1 MAVHSCDKEQSE
13 QEGGGNGHF
22 SLGLAGGLIVLVLF
36 IIILWKCFF
45 TVHTKQAAVIEKFGK
60 FERIAGPGLNFKIP
74 FIERVVYVEDLNMQL
89 MDVPVM
95 SKTQDDAT
103 VTVPVRVQYYV
114 LPDKVKEAYYE
125 LDDPEDQIKAHVENV
140 ILSHIPK
147 INLDDTYQ
155 QEDQI
160 AKRIKESLSTVMA
173 KFGYSIENAL
183 VTKIVPAD
191 AVVKAMNDINAAR
204 REKVATEARAEANK
218 ITLVR
223 QAEAEA
229 EAKALAGQGV
239 ARERKAIVDG
249 LRDSVLNFEEGIQGV
264 DPHEV
269 MALLMMTQYFD
280 ALRDIGAQSNTIL
293 LPHSPSAV
301 TDLYAQLRNAITAGN
316 LAAMKSV
323 EPPPSAKK

>member
-1 MAVHSCDKEQSE
+1 MDI
-13 QEGGGNGHF
+13 
-22 SLGLAGGLIVLVLF
+22 LPWGLAGGAIALAVVAFLVSGMV
-36 IIILWKCFF
+36 F
-45 TVHTKQAAVIEKFGK
+45 TIHTKQAAVVEKFGK
-60 FERIAGPGLNFKIP
+60 FDRVAGPGLNFKLP
-74 FIERVVYVEDLNMQL
+74 LIERVVYVEDLNMQL

-95 SKTQDDAT
+95 SKTKDDAT

-140 ILSHIPK
+140 ILSYIPK
-147 INLDDTYQ
+147 IDLDDTYQ

-160 AKRIKESLSTVMA
+160 ARRIKESLATVMA

-204 REKVATEARAEANK
+204 REKVATEARAEASK

-249 LRDSVLNFEEGIQGV
+249 LRDSVLNFEEGVQGV

-301 TDLYAQLRNAITAGN
+301 SDLYAQLRNAITAGN
-316 LAAMKSV
+316 LAAAKSM
-323 EPPPSAKK
+323 EKPPEKK

>member
-1 MAVHSCDKEQSE
+1 MESFPVGLV
-13 QEGGGNGHF
+13 GG
-22 SLGLAGGLIVLVLF
+22 AIALVIF
-36 IIILWKCFF
+36 IFIASKGFF
-45 TVHTKQAAVIEKFGK
+45 TIHTKQAAIIEKFGK
-60 FERIAGPGLNFKIP
+60 FNRIAGPGLNFKIP
-74 FIERVVYVEDLNMQL
+74 FMEKVVYVEDLNMQL

-140 ILSHIPK
+140 ILSYIPK

-316 LAAMKSV
+316 LAAMKSA

>member
-1 MAVHSCDKEQSE
+1 MDI
-13 QEGGGNGHF
+13 F
-22 SLGLAGGLIVLVLF
+22 PLGLAGGLIVLVMF
-36 IIILWKCFF
+36 IIILSKCFF

-60 FERIAGPGLNFKIP
+60 FERIAGPGLNFKLP
-74 FIERVVYVEDLNMQL
+74 FIEKVVYVEDLNMQL

-114 LPDKVKEAYYE
+114 LADKVKEAYYE

-140 ILSHIPK
+140 ILSYIPK

>member
-1 MAVHSCDKEQSE
+1 MDI
-13 QEGGGNGHF
+13 F
-22 SLGLAGGLIVLVLF
+22 PIGLAGGLIALVVF
-36 IIILWKCFF
+36 IIILSKCFF

-60 FERIAGPGLNFKIP
+60 FERIAGPGLNFKMP
-74 FIERVVYVEDLNMQL
+74 FIEKVVYVEDLNMQL

-114 LPDKVKEAYYE
+114 LADKVKEAYYE

-140 ILSHIPK
+140 ILSYIPK

>member
-1 MAVHSCDKEQSE
+1 MDIFPFGLV
-13 QEGGGNGHF
+13 GGVIA
-22 SLGLAGGLIVLVLF
+22 LVILIF
-36 IIILWKCFF
+36 IVSRCFF
-45 TVHTKQAAVIEKFGK
+45 TIHTKQAAVIEKFGK
-60 FERIAGPGLNFKIP
+60 FNRIAGPGLNFKIP
-74 FIERVVYVEDLNMQL
+74 FIEKVVYVEDLNMQL

-114 LPDKVKEAYYE
+114 LADKVKEAYYE

-140 ILSHIPK
+140 ILSYIPK

-316 LAAMKSV
+316 LAATKSA
-323 EPPPSAKK
+323 EPPPQQGTKK

>member
-1 MAVHSCDKEQSE
+1 MLPDA
-13 QEGGGNGHF
+13 F
-22 SLGLAGGLIVLVLF
+22 PWFGLIFLF
-36 IIILWKCFF
+36 VIALWFASSSFF
-45 TVHTKQAAVIEKFGK
+45 IVHTKQADVVERLGK
-60 FERIAGPGLNFKIP
+60 FDRIAGPGLNFKVP
-74 FIERVVYVEDLNMQL
+74 LLEKKVYVEDLNMQL

-95 SKTQDDAT
+95 SKTKDDAT
-103 VTVPVRVQYYV
+103 VTVPVRVQYFV
-114 LPDKVKEAYYE
+114 LPDRVKEAYYE

-140 ILSHIPK
+140 ILSYIPK
-147 INLDDTYQ
+147 IDLDDTYQ

-160 AKRIKESLSTVMA
+160 AKRIKDSLSVVMA

-191 AVVKAMNDINAAR
+191 AVVRAMNDINAAR

-249 LRDSVLNFEEGIQGV
+249 LRESVLNFEEGVHGV

-280 ALRDIGAQSNTIL
+280 ALRDIGAVSNTIL
-293 LPHSPSAV
+293 MPHSPSAV
-301 TDLYAQLRNAITAGN
+301 ADLYNQLRNAITVSN
-316 LAAMKSV
+316 LAAN
-323 EPPPSAKK
+323 SATAIADDEKKKKDSKQS

>member
-1 MAVHSCDKEQSE
+1 MDFA
-13 QEGGGNGHF
+13 G
-22 SLGLAGGLIVLVLF
+22 LGWLLPVVLVIVAAVVFSRSFF
-36 IIILWKCFF
+36 I
-45 TVHTKQAAVIEKFGK
+45 VHTKQAAIVERLGK
-60 FERIAGPGLNFKIP
+60 FDRIAGPGLNFRLP
-74 FIERVVYVEDLNMQL
+74 FIEAKVYVEDLNMQL

-95 SKTQDDAT
+95 SKTKDDAT
-103 VTVPVRVQYYV
+103 VTVPVRVQYFV
-114 LPDKVKEAYYE
+114 LPDRVKEAYYE

-140 ILSHIPK
+140 ILSYIPK
-147 INLDDTYQ
+147 IDLDETYQ

-160 AKRIKESLSTVMA
+160 ARRIKESLSVVMA

-191 AVVKAMNDINAAR
+191 AVVRAMNDINAAR

-249 LRDSVLNFEEGIQGV
+249 LRDSVLNFEQGIQGV

-280 ALRDIGAQSNTIL
+280 ALRDIGAVSNTIL
-293 LPHSPSAV
+293 MPHSPSAV
-301 TDLYAQLRNAITAGN
+301 TDLYVQLRNAITVGN
-316 LAAMKSV
+316 LAAQSAASIV
-323 EPPPSAKK
+323 EEAKAKKEQGGKDAK

>member
-1 MAVHSCDKEQSE
+1 MDIFPFGLL
-13 QEGGGNGHF
+13 GGAF
-22 SLGLAGGLIVLVLF
+22 VLLVL
-36 IIILWKCFF
+36 IIILAKCFF

-60 FERIAGPGLNFKIP
+60 FERIAGPGLNFKVP
-74 FIERVVYVEDLNMQL
+74 FIEKVVYVEDLNMQL

-140 ILSHIPK
+140 ILSYIPK

-316 LAAMKSV
+316 LAAMKST

>member
-1 MAVHSCDKEQSE
+1 MDI
-13 QEGGGNGHF
+13 F
-22 SLGLAGGLIVLVLF
+22 SFGLVGAAFALLFLIV
-36 IIILWKCFF
+36 ILSKCFF

-60 FERIAGPGLNFKIP
+60 FERIAGPGLNFKVP
-74 FIERVVYVEDLNMQL
+74 FIEKVVYVEDLNMQL

-95 SKTQDDAT
+95 SKTLDDAT

-114 LPDKVKEAYYE
+114 LSDKVKEAYYE

-140 ILSHIPK
+140 ILSYIPK

-160 AKRIKESLSTVMA
+160 AKRVKESLSTVMA

-301 TDLYAQLRNAITAGN
+301 SDLYAQLRNAITAGN
-316 LAAMKSV
+316 LAAMKST
-323 EPPPSAKK
+323 EPAPGNKK